1 MKEVMAFIRMNKVNQ
16 TKEALNTAGFP
27 SVTCRKV
34 LGRGKKK
41 VEYSVALLPESH
53 QEAAKEAPILAETIS
68 EEHRLIPKRFLTLV
82 VRDDE
87 VERAIDAIMA
97 VNSTG
102 NPGDGKIF
110 ILPIAEAYRVRTGET
125 GEEAI

>member
-1 MKEVMAFIRMNKVNQ
+1 MKEVMAFIRINKINK
-16 TKEALNTAGFP
+16 TKNALLAAGFP
-27 SVTCRKV
+27 SITSERV

-41 VEYSVALLPESH
+41 IDFMLTEVSREQLV
-53 QEAAKEAPILAETIS
+53 KEAPVLAESMS
-68 EEHRLIPKRFLTLV
+68 EEHRLIPKIFLTLIV
-82 VRDDE
+82 KDDE
-87 VERAIDAIMA
+87 VNKVIDAIIS

-125 GEEAI
+125 GEAAL